1 MYLMPI
7 LVPIYLE
14 GERRLVASDWKRALV
29 LLRDSLEGKYGD
41 LVVAAPWMN
50 SDAPE
55 AREQTLDTIA
65 PGDGIRLEP
74 TIDAQL
80 GYPAF
85 WLREARKYHAQL
97 DRWFRHVRVV
107 HTGLDDPFRP
117 LVEMPMAMAFRR
129 AVPVVFVQDTDVVV
143 QMHELAGD
151 QLKKKA
157 RATVF
162 SNVIERSVRAAAARA
177 DLSLLKGKALMNRY
191 ARFARNPREF
201 HDTSYLS
208 HEAAPEA
215 QVRQRLATISQPR
228 PLRLVYCGRLVA
240 RKGVATSVRLIELA
254 RRQGANV
261 TLEIIG
267 NGPEEPALRRQIE
280 DAGLGGAVR
289 LAGALPYGPALLRH
303 LAEYDAL
310 LFTPT
315 AEDTPRMIFDGY
327 AAGLPLVG
335 CAIPYVQE
343 RAEEEQASVVLPR
356 EPDETA
362 AAELVSL
369 DRDRRRLVALT
380 EAALRAG
387 QYHAADSWYKRRADW
402 THEAIARR
410 HARAA

>member
-7 LVPIYLE
+7 LVPIYTD
-14 GERRLVASDWKRALV
+14 GEVRLVASDWKRALF
-29 LLRDSLEGKYGD
+29 LLRDSLDGRYGD
-41 LVVAAPWMN
+41 LMVAAPWLTT
-50 SDAPE
+50 DAPE

-65 PGDGIRLEP
+65 ADEGIRLEP
-74 TIDAQL
+74 TVDAEL
-80 GYPAF
+80 GVPMF
-85 WLREARKYHAQL
+85 WLEMRRYHTLL
-97 DRWFRHVRVV
+97 DRWFPQVRVV
-107 HTGLDDPFRP
+107 HAGLDDPFRP
-117 LVEMPMAMAFRR
+117 LVELPMAMAFRR

-151 QLKKKA
+151 ELKKRA

-162 SNVIERSVRAAAARA
+162 SNLIERSVRAAAARA

-201 HDTSYLS
+201 HDTSFLS

-215 QVRQRLATISQPR
+215 LVRQRLATIGEPR

-261 TLEIIG
+261 TFEIIG

-280 DAGLGGAVR
+280 NAGLGGAVR
-289 LAGALPYGPALLRH
+289 LAGAMPYGSTLLRH

-335 CAIPYVQE
+335 CAIPYVEE
-343 RAEEEQASVVLPR
+343 RAMEEQATVVLPR
-356 EPDETA
+356 KPDEAA
-362 AAELVSL
+362 AAELVAL
-369 DRDRRRLVALT
+369 DRDRQRLVALT

-387 QYHAADSWYKRRADW
+387 KYHAADRWYQRRAEW
-402 THEAIARR
+402 THEAVARR